1 MDVIKTESDK
11 KGLAVDYIIEFEL
24 EALDD
29 RYSYQL
35 YSYNLGNCYYI
46 CRAGKRWLGK
56 NSIIPLMK
64 KQEGNEVLNRRE
76 SILDVLRK
84 PSAKQLEA
92 MNQPKELSQEDI
104 ERFGALTDVKAQESK
119 EQLMKCLNVKL

>member
-1 MDVIKTESDK
+1 MKKTERNK
-11 KGLAVDYIIEFEL
+11 KGLAVNYILEIEF

-46 CRAGKRWLGK
+46 CRARKRWLGK
-56 NSIIPLMK
+56 KSTIPLMK
-64 KQEGNEVLNRRE
+64 KQEGNEVLNQRE

-84 PSAKQLEA
+84 PSAKQLDA

>member
-1 MDVIKTESDK
+1 MKKTERNK
-11 KGLAVDYIIEFEL
+11 KGLAVDYILEIEL

-46 CRAGKRWLGK
+46 CIAGKRWLGK

-76 SILDVLRK
+76 SIFNVLRK

-104 ERFGALTDVKAQESK
+104 ERFGALTDVIAQESK

>member
-1 MDVIKTESDK
+1 MDVIKTERNK
-11 KGLAVDYIIEFEL
+11 KGLAVDYIIESEL

-35 YSYNLGNCYYI
+35 YSYNLVNCYYI
-46 CRAGKRWLGK
+46 CGAGKRWLGK
-56 NSIIPLMK
+56 KSTIPLMK
-64 KQEGNEVLNRRE
+64 KQEGNEVLNRRV

>member
-1 MDVIKTESDK
+1 MKKTERNK
-11 KGLAVDYIIEFEL
+11 KGLAVDYILEIEL

-46 CRAGKRWLGK
+46 CRVGKRWLGK
-56 NSIIPLMK
+56 KSTIPLMK
-64 KQEGNEVLNRRE
+64 KQEGNEVLNRRV

-84 PSAKQLEA
+84 RRAKQLEA